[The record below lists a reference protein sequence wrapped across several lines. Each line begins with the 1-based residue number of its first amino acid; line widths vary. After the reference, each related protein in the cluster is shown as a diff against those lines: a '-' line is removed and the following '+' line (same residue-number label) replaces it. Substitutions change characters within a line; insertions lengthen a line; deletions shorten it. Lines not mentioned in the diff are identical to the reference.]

1 MSLAV
6 SHHCYTRLKWRYSQ
20 VGRVSSIRNLFL
32 SNSIFEFTERN
43 LGEQVTSPKPQSM
56 VDINAT
62 FNHSTHLERKCG
74 TALKPS
80 PPSSARRFHSAFPFQ
95 QAGASHRRRRSAAPA
110 SPSSAQRSGQP
121 GKRSFSLLGWIS
133 LSAADP
139 RAACLLPY
147 EASPFTHPRLGS
159 LSSSARGIGRSL
171 LCRTGWCLRN

>member
-62 FNHSTHLERKCG
+62 FDHSTHLERG
-74 TALKPS
+74 TALNPRFPLLKPTPFLGPS
-80 PPSSARRFHSAFPFQ
+80 LSLALSIPTSRSHPPPLTQRRSSLSIV
-95 QAGASHRRRRSAAPA
+95 GAAERVCQSLGRRRIAGDVRET
-110 SPSSAQRSGQP
+110 R
-121 GKRSFSLLGWIS
+121 
-133 LSAADP
+133 
-139 RAACLLPY
+139 
-147 EASPFTHPRLGS
+147 GS
-159 LSSSARGIGRSL
+159 DTGDNLGRSKNL
-171 LCRTGWCLRN
+171 